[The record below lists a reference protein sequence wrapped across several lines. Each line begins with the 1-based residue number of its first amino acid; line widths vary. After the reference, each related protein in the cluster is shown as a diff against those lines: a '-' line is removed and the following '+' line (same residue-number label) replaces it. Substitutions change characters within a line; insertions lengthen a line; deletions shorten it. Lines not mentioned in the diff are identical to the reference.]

1 MQDKDFEQFVAALT
15 ALIIDFKATEMHVL
29 RAMTRIFNGEGRR
42 SKKKS

>member
-1 MQDKDFEQFVAALT
+1 MQDKKFEQFVAAFE
-15 ALIIDFKATEMHVL
+15 ALCIEYAVTQMHVL